1 MPDGWGWTSIP
12 VCGVCG
18 RDMGGTEIDHT
29 TCFERARRS
38 GVTLIAS
45 PAPNMDF
52 RVRRVVLIDH
62 AQEPARRVDDTGT
75 WDVSV
80 QDDGHTLKLF
90 KLPAQQTSPEETV
103 T

>member
-1 MPDGWGWTSIP
+1 MRDAWGWTSVP

-29 TCFERARRS
+29 VCFERAQRTVS
-38 GVTLIAS
+38 LVAS

-52 RVRRVVLIDH
+52 RVQRVVLIDH
-62 AQEPARRVDDTGT
+62 AQDPARRIDDTGT

-80 QDDGHTLKLF
+80 QDGGRTLKLF
-90 KLPAQQTSPEETV
+90 KLPAQQDSPGEGPS
-103 T
+103 